1 MAATRSATA
10 AANAFVPA
18 SPPRSRGTVVPA
30 AIVSRTA
37 VSTAPQSASPAVA
50 LGADKSMKETVKEE
64 LSDAAITTRIKTEFA
79 KDKEVSAMK
88 ISVDTEKGVVK
99 LSGSAKSKA
108 EADKAEQIAKSAK
121 GVVSVK
127 DDIKVGAK

>member
-1 MAATRSATA
+1 MKDHL
-10 AANAFVPA
+10 
-18 SPPRSRGTVVPA
+18 
-30 AIVSRTA
+30 TA
-37 VSTAPQSASPAVA
+37 VCMAVALALTPAVA

-127 DDIKVGAK
+127 NDIKVGAK